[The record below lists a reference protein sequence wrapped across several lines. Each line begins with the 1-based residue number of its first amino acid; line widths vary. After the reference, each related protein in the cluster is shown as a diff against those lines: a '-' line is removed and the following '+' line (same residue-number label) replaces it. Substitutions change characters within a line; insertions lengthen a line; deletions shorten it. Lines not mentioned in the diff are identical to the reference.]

1 MAHCGES
8 NRARRGGAAW
18 RTEAPMRLLPRQEKF
33 YTSFLSQV
41 HLIAKASKLL
51 LEAVQ
56 GGNLELSRA
65 AVHIQQLEHEG
76 DEIIHDIFTRLN
88 QTFIT
93 PLDPEDIHSLSS
105 RLDDVLD
112 GIEDA
117 AYRMVAYR
125 LEPIPETA
133 VELCVVVHDC
143 AKALEKAF
151 EKLNQDQ
158 KLLEDCI
165 EVNRLENYA
174 DLLVRRAIAELFQQ
188 EKDPIALIKKKE
200 ILELL
205 EDTTDR
211 CEDVADVLQNVVV
224 KNS

>member
-1 MAHCGES
+1 
-8 NRARRGGAAW
+8 
-18 RTEAPMRLLPRQEKF
+18 MRLLPRQEKF
-33 YTSFLSQV
+33 FTSFLGQV
-41 HLIAKASKLL
+41 RLISEASRLL
-51 LEAVQ
+51 LEAVKQ
-56 GGNLELSRA
+56 GNSHLSRA
-65 AVHIQQLEHEG
+65 AVRIQQLEQEG

-105 RLDDVLD
+105 SLDDVLD

-125 LEPIPETA
+125 LEPIPPT
-133 VELCVVVHDC
+133 VTELCQVVHDC
-143 AKALEKAF
+143 ALSLEKAF
-151 EKLNQDQ
+151 DALNKDEKLLDH
-158 KLLEDCI
+158 CI
-165 EVNRLENYA
+165 EVNRLEDYA
-174 DLLVRRAIAELFQQ
+174 DQLVRRAVADLFQK
-188 EKDPIALIKKKE
+188 ETDPIALIKQKE
-200 ILELL
+200 IYEFL

>member
-1 MAHCGES
+1 
-8 NRARRGGAAW
+8 
-18 RTEAPMRLLPRQEKF
+18 MRLLPRQEKF
-33 YTSFLSQV
+33 FASFVSQV
-41 HLIAKASKLL
+41 RLISEASRLL
-51 LEAVQ
+51 LEAVKD
-56 GGNLELSRA
+56 GNSLLSRN
-65 AVHIQQLEHEG
+65 AVRIQQLEHEG

-125 LEPIPETA
+125 LEPIPPT
-133 VELCVVVHDC
+133 VIELCQVVHDC
-143 AKALEKAF
+143 ALSLEKAF
-151 EKLNQDQ
+151 EALNKDQ
-158 KLLEDCI
+158 KLLEHCI

-174 DLLVRRAIAELFQQ
+174 DQLVRRAIADLFQ
-188 EKDPIALIKKKE
+188 EETDPIALIKQKE
-200 ILELL
+200 IYEFL

-211 CEDVADVLQNVVV
+211 CEDVTDVLQSVVV

>member
-1 MAHCGES
+1 
-8 NRARRGGAAW
+8 
-18 RTEAPMRLLPRQEKF
+18 MRLLPRQEKF
-33 YTSFLSQV
+33 FTSFLDQV
-41 HLIAKASKLL
+41 RLISEAASLL
-51 LEAVQ
+51 YDAVKE
-56 GGNLELSRA
+56 GNSHLSRA
-65 AVHIQQLEHEG
+65 AARIQQLEHEG

-125 LEPIPETA
+125 LEPIPPEV
-133 VELCVVVHDC
+133 VELCEVVRDC
-143 AKALEKAF
+143 AKSLEMAF
-151 EKLNQDQ
+151 EKLNKDE
-158 KLLEDCI
+158 KLLDDCI
-165 EVNRLENYA
+165 EVNRLEDYA
-174 DLLVRRAIAELFQQ
+174 DLLVRRAVAELFQQ

-200 ILELL
+200 IYEFLE
-205 EDTTDR
+205 ETTDR

>member
-1 MAHCGES
+1 
-8 NRARRGGAAW
+8 
-18 RTEAPMRLLPRQEKF
+18 MRLLPRQEKF
-33 YTSFLSQV
+33 FSSFLGQV
-41 HLIAKASKLL
+41 RLISEASKLL
-51 LEAVQ
+51 LEAVKE
-56 GGNLELSRA
+56 GNSHLART
-65 AVHIQQLEHEG
+65 AVRIQQLEQEG

-93 PLDPEDIHSLSS
+93 PLDPEDIHSISS

-125 LEPIPETA
+125 LEPIPPTV
-133 VELCVVVHDC
+133 VELCEVVHLC
-143 AKALEKAF
+143 AQSLEKAF
-151 EKLNQDQ
+151 EKLNKDE

-165 EVNRLENYA
+165 EVNRLEDYA
-174 DLLVRRAIAELFQQ
+174 DLLVRRAVAELFQQ
-188 EKDPIALIKKKE
+188 EKDPIALIKQKE
-200 ILELL
+200 IYEFLE
-205 EDTTDR
+205 ETTDR

>member
-1 MAHCGES
+1 
-8 NRARRGGAAW
+8 
-18 RTEAPMRLLPRQEKF
+18 MRLLPRQEKF
-33 YTSFLSQV
+33 FTSFIEQV
-41 HLIAKASKLL
+41 RLISEASKLL
-51 LEAVQ
+51 VQAVKE
-56 GGNLELSRA
+56 GNSHLART
-65 AVHIQQLEHEG
+65 AVRIQQLEHEG

-93 PLDPEDIHSLSS
+93 PLDPEDIHSISS

-125 LEPIPETA
+125 LEPIPPT
-133 VELCVVVHDC
+133 VIELCETVYLC
-143 AKALEKAF
+143 AQSLEKAF
-151 EKLNQDQ
+151 EKLNRDE

-165 EVNRLENYA
+165 EVNRLEDYA
-174 DLLVRRAIAELFQQ
+174 DLLVRRAVAELFQQ
-188 EKDPIALIKKKE
+188 EKDPIALIKQKE
-200 ILELL
+200 IYEFLE
-205 EDTTDR
+205 ETTDR

>member
-1 MAHCGES
+1 
-8 NRARRGGAAW
+8 
-18 RTEAPMRLLPRQEKF
+18 MRLLPRQEKF
-33 YTSFLSQV
+33 FTSFLEQV
-41 HLIAKASKLL
+41 RLISEASRLL
-51 LEAVQ
+51 LEAVKC
-56 GGNLELSRA
+56 GNSFLSRT
-65 AVHIQQLEHEG
+65 AVRIQQLEHEG

-125 LEPIPETA
+125 LEPIPPTV
-133 VELCVVVHDC
+133 VELCTVVHDC
-143 AKALEKAF
+143 ALTLEKAF
-151 EKLNQDQ
+151 EALNRNE
-158 KLLEDCI
+158 KLLEHCI
-165 EVNRLENYA
+165 EVNRLEDYA
-174 DLLVRRAIAELFQQ
+174 DQLVRRALADLF
-188 EKDPIALIKKKE
+188 EKEDDPIALIKQKE
-200 ILELL
+200 IYEFL

-211 CEDVADVLQNVVV
+211 AEDVADVLQNVVV

>member
-1 MAHCGES
+1 
-8 NRARRGGAAW
+8 
-18 RTEAPMRLLPRQEKF
+18 MRLLPRQEKF
-33 YTSFLSQV
+33 FTSFSGQA
-41 HLIAKASKLL
+41 HLIFEASRLL
-51 LEAVQ
+51 LEAVKA
-56 GGNLELSRA
+56 GNSHLSRA
-65 AVHIQQLEHEG
+65 AARIQQLEHEG

-125 LEPIPETA
+125 LEPIPPVV
-133 VELCVVVHDC
+133 VELCQVVHDC
-143 AKALEKAF
+143 ARSLEQAF
-151 EKLNQDQ
+151 EALNKDQ
-158 KLLEDCI
+158 RLLEHCI
-165 EVNRLENYA
+165 EVNRLEDYA
-174 DLLVRRAIAELFQQ
+174 DQLVRKAVAELFQK
-188 EKDPIALIKKKE
+188 ETDPIALIKQKE
-200 ILELL
+200 VFEFL

-211 CEDVADVLQNVVV
+211 AEDVADVLQNVVV

>member
-1 MAHCGES
+1 
-8 NRARRGGAAW
+8 
-18 RTEAPMRLLPRQEKF
+18 MRLLPRQEKF
-33 YTSFLSQV
+33 FDSFLNQV
-41 HLIAKASKLL
+41 RLISEASRLL
-51 LEAVQ
+51 AEAVKE
-56 GGNLELSRA
+56 GNSHLSRA
-65 AVHIQQLEHEG
+65 AVRIQQLEQEG
-76 DEIIHDIFTRLN
+76 DEIIHDTFTRLN

-93 PLDPEDIHSLSS
+93 PLDPEDIHSLAS

-125 LEPIPETA
+125 LEPIPPVV
-133 VELCVVVHDC
+133 VELCEVVHDS
-143 AKALEKAF
+143 AKSLEKAF
-151 EKLNQDQ
+151 EKLDKDE
-158 KLLEDCI
+158 KLLDDCI
-165 EVNRLENYA
+165 EVNRLEDYA
-174 DLLVRRAIAELFQQ
+174 DLLVRRAVSELFQQ

-200 ILELL
+200 IYEFL

>member
-1 MAHCGES
+1 
-8 NRARRGGAAW
+8 
-18 RTEAPMRLLPRQEKF
+18 MRLLPRQEKF
-33 YTSFLSQV
+33 FTSFLDQV
-41 HLIAKASKLL
+41 RLISEAARLL
-51 LEAVQ
+51 YDAVKE
-56 GGNLELSRA
+56 GNSHLSRA
-65 AVHIQQLEHEG
+65 AARIQQLEHEG

-125 LEPIPETA
+125 LEPIPPEV
-133 VELCVVVHDC
+133 VELCEVVRDC
-143 AKALEKAF
+143 AKSLEMAF
-151 EKLNQDQ
+151 EKLNKDE

-165 EVNRLENYA
+165 EVNRLEDYA
-174 DLLVRRAIAELFQQ
+174 DLLVRRAVAELFQQ

-200 ILELL
+200 IYEFLE
-205 EDTTDR
+205 ETTDR

>member
-1 MAHCGES
+1 
-8 NRARRGGAAW
+8 
-18 RTEAPMRLLPRQEKF
+18 MRLLPRQEKF
-33 YTSFLSQV
+33 FASFVSQV
-41 HLIAKASKLL
+41 RLISEASRLL
-51 LEAVQ
+51 LEAVKD
-56 GGNLELSRA
+56 GNSHLART
-65 AVHIQQLEHEG
+65 AVRIQQLEHEG

-125 LEPIPETA
+125 LEPIPPT
-133 VELCVVVHDC
+133 VIELCQVVHDC
-143 AKALEKAF
+143 ALSLEKAF
-151 EKLNQDQ
+151 EALNKDQ
-158 KLLEDCI
+158 KLLEHCI
-165 EVNRLENYA
+165 EVNRLEDYA
-174 DLLVRRAIAELFQQ
+174 DQLVRRAIADLFQ
-188 EKDPIALIKKKE
+188 EETDPIALIKQKE
-200 ILELL
+200 IYEFL

-211 CEDVADVLQNVVV
+211 CEDVTDVLQSVVV

>member
-1 MAHCGES
+1 
-8 NRARRGGAAW
+8 
-18 RTEAPMRLLPRQEKF
+18 MRLLPRQEKF
-33 YTSFLSQV
+33 FTSFLGQV
-41 HLIAKASKLL
+41 HLISEASRLL
-51 LEAVQ
+51 LEAVKE
-56 GGNLELSRA
+56 GNSHLSRT
-65 AVHIQQLEHEG
+65 AVRIQQLEHEG

-93 PLDPEDIHSLSS
+93 PLDPEDIHSISS

-125 LEPIPETA
+125 LEPIPPVVT
-133 VELCVVVHDC
+133 ELCQVVHDC
-143 AKALEKAF
+143 SLSLEKAF
-151 EKLNQDQ
+151 EALNKDE
-158 KLLEDCI
+158 KLLDHCI
-165 EVNRLENYA
+165 EVNRLEDYA
-174 DLLVRRAIAELFQQ
+174 DQLVRRAVAELFEQ
-188 EKDPIALIKKKE
+188 ETDPIALIKQKE
-200 ILELL
+200 IFEFL

>member
-1 MAHCGES
+1 
-8 NRARRGGAAW
+8 
-18 RTEAPMRLLPRQEKF
+18 MRLLPRQEKF
-33 YTSFLSQV
+33 FSSFLSQA
-41 HLIAKASKLL
+41 HLITEASQVLYD
-51 LEAVQ
+51 AVKE
-56 GGNLELSRA
+56 GNSHLSRA
-65 AVHIQQLEHEG
+65 ALRIQQLEGEG

-105 RLDDVLD
+105 SLDDVLD

-125 LEPIPETA
+125 LEPIPPTV
-133 VELCVVVHDC
+133 VELCEVVRDC
-143 AKALEKAF
+143 ALTIEKAF
-151 EKLNQDQ
+151 EKLNKDE
-158 KLLEDCI
+158 KMLGDCI
-165 EVNRLENYA
+165 EVNRLEDYA
-174 DLLVRRAIAELFQQ
+174 DGLVRRAVADLFQQ
-188 EKDPIALIKKKE
+188 ETDPIALIKKKE
-200 ILELL
+200 IYEFL

>member
-1 MAHCGES
+1 
-8 NRARRGGAAW
+8 
-18 RTEAPMRLLPRQEKF
+18 MRLLPRQEKF
-33 YTSFLSQV
+33 FASFVSQV
-41 HLIAKASKLL
+41 RLISEASRLL
-51 LEAVQ
+51 LEAVKD
-56 GGNLELSRA
+56 GNSLLSRN
-65 AVHIQQLEHEG
+65 AVRIQQLEHEG

-125 LEPIPETA
+125 LEPIPPT
-133 VELCVVVHDC
+133 VIELCQVVHDC
-143 AKALEKAF
+143 ALSLEKAF
-151 EKLNQDQ
+151 EALNKDQ
-158 KLLEDCI
+158 KLLDHCI
-165 EVNRLENYA
+165 EVNRLEDYA
-174 DLLVRRAIAELFQQ
+174 DQLVRRAIADLFQ
-188 EKDPIALIKKKE
+188 EETDPIALIKQKE
-200 ILELL
+200 IYEFL

-211 CEDVADVLQNVVV
+211 CEDVTDVLQSVVV

>member
-1 MAHCGES
+1 
-8 NRARRGGAAW
+8 
-18 RTEAPMRLLPRQEKF
+18 MRLLPRQEKF
-33 YTSFLSQV
+33 FTSFLDQV
-41 HLIAKASKLL
+41 RLISEAARLL
-51 LEAVQ
+51 YDAVKE
-56 GGNLELSRA
+56 GNSHLSRA
-65 AVHIQQLEHEG
+65 AARIQQLEHEG

-88 QTFIT
+88 QTLIT

-125 LEPIPETA
+125 LEPIPPEV
-133 VELCVVVHDC
+133 VELCEVVRDC
-143 AKALEKAF
+143 AKSLEMAF
-151 EKLNQDQ
+151 EKLNKDE

-165 EVNRLENYA
+165 EVNRLEDYA
-174 DLLVRRAIAELFQQ
+174 DLLVRRAVAELFQQ

-200 ILELL
+200 IYEFLE
-205 EDTTDR
+205 ETTDR

>member
-1 MAHCGES
+1 
-8 NRARRGGAAW
+8 
-18 RTEAPMRLLPRQEKF
+18 MRFLPRQEKF
-33 YTSFLSQV
+33 FESFLGQV
-41 HLIAKASKLL
+41 RLISEASGVL

-56 GGNLELSRA
+56 IGNSDLARA
-65 AVHIQQLEHEG
+65 AVRIQQLEHEG

-125 LEPIPETA
+125 LEPIPPTV
-133 VELCVVVHDC
+133 VELCQIVRDC
-143 AKALEKAF
+143 ALSLEKAF
-151 EKLNQDQ
+151 EALDKDQ
-158 KLLEDCI
+158 HMLEHCI
-165 EVNRLENYA
+165 EVNRLEDYA
-174 DLLVRRAIAELFQQ
+174 DQLVRRAVADLFQQ
-188 EKDPIALIKKKE
+188 ETDPIALIKQKE
-200 ILELL
+200 IYEFL

-211 CEDVADVLQNVVV
+211 AEDVADVLQSVVV